1 MKKKIVSNFWL
12 KIMAVLVSFLIWLM
26 VINGDD
32 PIKTE
37 TFRNVPITIK
47 NADVFMEKVKKSL
60 PGAGGQS
67 DRAGNGFGH
76 RICKSEAFYPGKAF
90 LRQFYGYGRF

>member
-37 TFRNVPITIK
+37 TFRNVPI
-47 NADVFMEKVKKSL
+47 
-60 PGAGGQS
+60 
-67 DRAGNGFGH
+67 
-76 RICKSEAFYPGKAF
+76 
-90 LRQFYGYGRF
+90 

>member
-47 NADVFMEKVKKSL
+47 NADVFMEKVKKST
-60 PGAGGQS
+60 GRGRTIGQG
-67 DRAGNGFGH
+67 RK
-76 RICKSEAFYPGKAF
+76 RIRSPYM
-90 LRQFYGYGRF
+90 